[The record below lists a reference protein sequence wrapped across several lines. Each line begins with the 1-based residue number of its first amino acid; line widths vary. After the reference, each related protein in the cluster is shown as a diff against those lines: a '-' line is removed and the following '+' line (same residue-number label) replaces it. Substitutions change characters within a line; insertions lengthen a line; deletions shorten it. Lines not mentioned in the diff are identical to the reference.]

1 MLRSV
6 VIHFKKEGMVI
17 FLFNL
22 KRRVISKL
30 FNLAYNFIYKTDV
43 SFNWNNIKLINHGNI
58 LFGHR
63 FQAGQGC
70 WLEAVNSNST
80 ITFGDDV
87 TIADWV
93 HIGALDSIVISSG
106 CLLGSKVY
114 ISDHYHGNT
123 EHIDAFSGPNERKL
137 YSKGP
142 IVIGRN
148 VWLGDGVVVLPNV
161 KIGDGAIVGA
171 NAVVTKDIPAYTIVA
186 GVPAR
191 VIRYYETK

>member
-1 MLRSV
+1 MV
-6 VIHFKKEGMVI
+6 NHFKREGFVI

-30 FNLAYNFIYKTDV
+30 FNVTYNSIYKTDV
-43 SFNWNNIKLINHGNI
+43 SFNWSNIKLINHAN
-58 LFGHR
+58 LRFGYG

-70 WLEAVNSNST
+70 WLEAVNSNSK
-80 ITFGDDV
+80 ITFGDNV

-93 HIGALDSIVISSG
+93 HIGALDSVTVCSG
-106 CLLGSKVY
+106 CLFGSKVY
-114 ISDHYHGNT
+114 ISDHYHGT
-123 EHIDAFSGPNERKL
+123 TDRIDILSRPNDRDL

-142 IVIGRN
+142 VVIERN

-161 KIGDGAIVGA
+161 KIGEGAIVGA
-171 NAVVTKDIPAYTIVA
+171 NSVVTKDVPAYSIVA

-191 VIRYYETK
+191 VIRYHKAD